1 MEEATTGCWPTQR
14 GFQLAIVMTALA
26 GVSLGGAS
34 IAQAAEPVQLHSGL
48 ISGELLDA
56 SKGLQAFR
64 GIPFAA
70 PPLGDLRW
78 RPPQDV
84 APWDGV
90 RECVEFGPVAPQ
102 SPGLTGLVGD
112 PLPPSDE
119 DCLYLNI
126 WTTKAGTDAKQ
137 PVMVWI
143 HGGGFNVGWSNQTAY
158 EGSELA
164 KRGVVIVTINYRLGA
179 LGFFAHPALSA
190 ESVQN
195 VSGNYGMLDTVA
207 ALKWVQRNIAAFGG
221 DDGNVTIFGE
231 SAGGTIVAALCVSP
245 MAKGIVHRGIAQSP
259 GGTDTYLKKST
270 ENSQSAEDIGKAWA
284 SRVVGDDTDDVLAA
298 LRAIPADKLLGT
310 GFQAKIAVD
319 GWFMKD
325 LSDNVFANGEQNN
338 FPIIVGTNT
347 DEGTIFVNNYP
358 WRTIEAYRSGM
369 KGQFG
374 DAAGEILK
382 LYPVS
387 SDADILGALNA
398 FIADTWFLRP
408 ATGMLR
414 GMDKVSSNAYQYV
427 FTHRSQ
433 RTPERGAYHS
443 SEMYYPFN
451 TLHPADEKSE
461 NPELAEAI
469 IQYWVQFAKTGDPN
483 VAGLPAWPEYETKS
497 ARYLELGDEIKT
509 GSAYRHEAMEIL
521 NRNR

>member
-1 MEEATTGCWPTQR
+1 MKETTTGRSLTQR
-14 GFQLAIVMTALA
+14 GLLPAFVIGAFAALWID
-26 GVSLGGAS
+26 GAS
-34 IAQAAEPVQLHSGL
+34 VAQAAEPVKIHSGL
-48 ISGELLDA
+48 ISGEVLDS

-70 PPLGDLRW
+70 PPVGDLRW

-126 WTTKAGTDAKQ
+126 WTTKAGTGAKQ

-164 KRGVVIVTINYRLGA
+164 KRGVVIVTINYRLGP

-190 ESVQN
+190 ESVRN
-195 VSGNYGMLDTVA
+195 VSGNYGMLDNVA
-207 ALKWVQRNIAAFGG
+207 ALEWVQKNIAAFGG
-221 DDGNVTIFGE
+221 DAGNVTIFGE
-231 SAGGTIVAALCVSP
+231 SAGGTIVGALCVSP
-245 MAKGIVHRGIAQSP
+245 LTKGIVHRAIGQSP

-270 ENSQSAEDIGKAWA
+270 ENSRSAEDIGKAWA
-284 SRVVGDDTDDVLAA
+284 SRVVGDDTDDMLAA
-298 LRAIPADKLLGT
+298 LRAIPADELLGT

-319 GWFMKD
+319 GWFMND
-325 LSDNVFANGEQNN
+325 LTETAFANGNQNDI
-338 FPIIVGTNT
+338 PIIMGTNT
-347 DEGTIFVNNYP
+347 DEGTIFVNSYP
-358 WRTIEAYRSGM
+358 WRTVEAYRNGM

-374 DAAGEILK
+374 DEAGEILK

-387 SDADILGALNA
+387 SDGDILGALNV

-414 GMDKVSSNAYQYV
+414 GMDNVSSNAYQYV

-451 TLHPADEKSE
+451 TLHPADAKSE

-469 IQYWVQFAKTGDPN
+469 IQYWVQFAKTGNPN
-483 VAGLPAWPEYETKS
+483 VDGLPAWPEYKTDS
-497 ARYLELGDEIKT
+497 ARYLELGEEIKT
-509 GSAYRHEAMEIL
+509 GSAYRHEALQIL
-521 NRNR
+521 NRIR

>member
-1 MEEATTGCWPTQR
+1 MEEARTGHWPTQR
-14 GFQLAIVMTALA
+14 GFQLAIVMSALA
-26 GVSLGGAS
+26 GVSLAGATLTL
-34 IAQAAEPVQLHSGL
+34 AAEPVQLHSGL
-48 ISGELLDA
+48 ISGEVLDA

-70 PPLGDLRW
+70 PPVGDLRW

-126 WTTKAGTDAKQ
+126 WTTKAGADVKQ

-190 ESVQN
+190 ESDRN
-195 VSGNYGMLDTVA
+195 VSGNYGMLDCIA
-207 ALKWVQRNIAAFGG
+207 ALRWVQENIAAFGG
-221 DDGNVTIFGE
+221 DAGNVTIFGE
-231 SAGGTIVAALCVSP
+231 SAGGTAVAALCASP
-245 MAKGIVHRGIAQSP
+245 LAKGIVHRGIAQSP
-259 GGTDTYLKKST
+259 GGTDTYLRNSPDKSR
-270 ENSQSAEDIGKAWA
+270 SAEESGEAWA

-298 LRAIPADKLLGT
+298 LRAIPANDLLNT
-310 GFQAKIAVD
+310 GFSATVIAD
-319 GWFMKD
+319 GWFMND
-325 LSDNVFANGEQNN
+325 ITENEFAKGNQNDI
-338 FPIIVGTNT
+338 PIIAGTNT
-347 DEGTIFVNNYP
+347 DEGTIFVGSYP
-358 WRTIEAYRSGM
+358 WRTVEAYQNGM
-369 KGQFG
+369 KEQFG
-374 DAAGEILK
+374 DGADAALK

-387 SDADILGALNA
+387 KDEDILGALNV

-414 GMDKVSSNAYQYV
+414 GMDKVSSKAYQYV

-451 TLHPADEKSE
+451 TLHPADKKSE

-469 IQYWVQFAKTGDPN
+469 IQYWVQFAKTGNPN
-483 VAGLPAWPEYETKS
+483 VDGLPAWPEYETDS
-497 ARYLELGDEIKT
+497 ARYLELGEKIKT
-509 GSAYRHEAMEIL
+509 GSAYRHETLEIL
-521 NRNR
+521 NRIR

>member
-1 MEEATTGCWPTQR
+1 MKETTTGRSLTQR
-14 GFQLAIVMTALA
+14 SLLIALA
-26 GVSLGGAS
+26 TGAFAALGLDGAS
-34 IAQAAEPVQLHSGL
+34 AAQAPEPVQIDSGL
-48 ISGELLDA
+48 ISGEVLGA
-56 SKGLQAFR
+56 SIGLQAFR

-70 PPLGDLRW
+70 PPVGDLRW

-112 PLPPSDE
+112 PLPPTDE

-126 WTTKAGTDAKQ
+126 WTTKTGIAAKQ

-179 LGFFAHPALSA
+179 LGFLAHPALSA
-190 ESVQN
+190 ESKRN
-195 VSGNYGMLDTVA
+195 VSGNYGMLDCIA

-221 DDGNVTIFGE
+221 DAGNVTIFGE
-231 SAGGTIVAALCVSP
+231 SAGGTAVAALCASP
-245 MAKGIVHRGIAQSP
+245 LAKGIVHRGIAQSP
-259 GGTDTYLKKST
+259 GGTNTYLR
-270 ENSQSAEDIGKAWA
+270 NSPDESRSAEESGEAWA
-284 SRVVGDDTDDVLAA
+284 ARVVGDETDDVLAA
-298 LRAIPADKLLGT
+298 LRAIPANDLLNT
-310 GFQAKIAVD
+310 GAPATIVAD
-319 GWFMKD
+319 GWFMND
-325 LSDNVFANGEQNN
+325 ITENEFANGNQNDI
-338 FPIIVGTNT
+338 PIIAGTNT
-347 DEGTIFVNNYP
+347 DEGTIFVGSYP
-358 WRTIEAYRSGM
+358 WRTVEAYQNGM
-369 KGQFG
+369 KEQFG
-374 DAAGEILK
+374 DGVAAALK

-387 SDADILGALNA
+387 KDEDILGALNV

-469 IQYWVQFAKTGDPN
+469 IQYWVQFAKTGNPN
-483 VAGLPAWPEYETKS
+483 VDGLPAWPEYETDS
-497 ARYLELGDEIKT
+497 AQYLELGEEIKT
-509 GSAYRHEAMEIL
+509 GTAYRHEAMEIL
-521 NRNR
+521 NRIR